1 VGEATIFLPLFAHDF
16 RSPTPRLR
24 LSPSFRWFKTARH
37 QSLILG
43 SHSGTL
49 NMLNIML
56 GIRLEPELEEK
67 LESLAKETGRS
78 KSYYARAAI
87 RQFLEDREDY
97 LKGIAALERRE
108 PTITLEELE
117 RRLGLDQ

>member
-1 VGEATIFLPLFAHDF
+1 MDL
-16 RSPTPRLR
+16 
-24 LSPSFRWFKTARH
+24 
-37 QSLILG
+37 
-43 SHSGTL
+43 
-49 NMLNIML
+49 
-56 GIRLEPELEEK
+56 ELEEK

-78 KSYYARAAI
+78 KSYYAREAI

-117 RRLGLDQ
+117 RRLGLAD

>member
-1 VGEATIFLPLFAHDF
+1 MQ
-16 RSPTPRLR
+16 RLR
-24 LSPSFRWFKTARH
+24 TVGQALPTILLSVM
-37 QSLILG
+37 
-43 SHSGTL
+43 L
-49 NMLNIML
+49 NMLNGTTSML

-78 KSYYARAAI
+78 KSYYAREAI
-87 RQFLEDREDY
+87 RQYLEDREDY